1 MNKKS
6 GVGTFL
12 VILAGV
18 CWGLISIFI
27 NHLGKKEVLELFNP
41 VTSIEGIRSVKTVAG
56 LPLAPNRYDLIIEI
70 EMDRES
76 LEAYNECEPHKIWK
90 RDYAK
95 YVEKKAIF
103 DCE

>member
-1 MNKKS
+1 MLHRIIVKY
-6 GVGTFL
+6 TEL
-12 VILAGV
+12 VTDREK
-18 CWGLISIFI
+18 FE
-27 NHLGKKEVLELFNP
+27 KEVLELFNP